1 VKGSPFALFLS
12 RSRRFGMRPG
22 LDTIRAVMAALGNPQ
37 DALRCIH
44 IAGTNG
50 KGAVA
55 AMLDSV
61 LRAAGYRVARYT
73 SPHLVAINERFFIGG
88 EPVTDDVLAAA
99 ADDVL
104 PVIARME
111 RDQGLEVTFFEALT
125 AVAFVLFARA
135 RPDVTVL
142 ETGLGGR
149 LDATNIITSPLV
161 SVITRIGLDHCDWLG
176 TTHAAIATE
185 KAGIIKPGC
194 PVVCGAMPSEALDA
208 IRCVAAEKGSP
219 LVAAQPWMP
228 PAGFALFGAFQEEN
242 AATVKAVINVLRGN
256 TPPRRRL
263 SIGDGCAFAQPMT
276 IPDGA
281 ISDGLARVVWPGR
294 CQRVAK
300 DGVTYIVDG
309 AHNPD
314 GAAALA
320 RVLGGMAPVGLVA
333 GFCGDKDVTGH
344 LHTLAPHVMCA
355 WAVPIRNDRSLAPKD
370 VVARM
375 RTAGIADATPCATVP
390 EALSA
395 AAAWARETGNSV
407 VVCGSLFLVGEALVA
422 LNAYPW
428 PLRSSDANEL
438 LSPLSSLS
446 PCGTEGNG
454 L

>member
-1 VKGSPFALFLS
+1 MVKGSPFALFLS

-37 DALRCIH
+37 DTLRCIH

-61 LRAAGYRVARYT
+61 LRAAGYRVVRYT
-73 SPHLVAINERFFIGG
+73 SPHLVAINERFFIDG
-88 EPVTDDVLAAA
+88 EPVADDALAAV
-99 ADDVL
+99 ADEVL
-104 PVIARME
+104 SVIARLE

-149 LDATNIITSPLV
+149 LDATNIIASPLV

-185 KAGIIKPGC
+185 KAGIVKPGC
-194 PVVCGAMPSEALDA
+194 PVVCGAMPPEALDA
-208 IRCVAAEKGSP
+208 IRRVAVEKGSP
-219 LVAAQPWMP
+219 LTVSQPWTP
-228 PAGFALFGAFQEEN
+228 PAGFALLGAFQEEN
-242 AATVKAVINVLRGN
+242 AATVKAVLDML
-256 TPPRRRL
+256 P
-263 SIGDGCAFAQPMT
+263 FT

-314 GAAALA
+314 GATALA

-333 GFCGDKDVTGH
+333 GFCGDKDVSGH
-344 LHTLAPHVMCA
+344 LRTLAPHVSRA
-355 WAVPIRNDRSLAPKD
+355 WAVPIRNDRSLAPDD

-375 RTAGIADATPCATVP
+375 GTAGIADATPCATVP

-395 AAAWARETGNSV
+395 AAAWARETGTPV

-422 LNAYPW
+422 LDAYPW
-428 PLRSSDANEL
+428 RLRSPDANEL

>member
-1 VKGSPFALFLS
+1 MK
-12 RSRRFGMRPG
+12 PG
-22 LDTIRAVMAALGNPQ
+22 LDAIRAVMASLGNPQ
-37 DALRCIH
+37 DSLRCIH

-73 SPHLVAINERFFIGG
+73 SPHLVAINERFFTDG
-88 EPVTDDVLAAA
+88 EPVTDDALAAA
-99 ADDVL
+99 ADEVL
-104 PVIARME
+104 PVIARLE

-135 RPDVTVL
+135 RPEVTVL

-149 LDATNIITSPLV
+149 LDATNIIASPLV

-176 TTHAAIATE
+176 TTHAAIAAE
-185 KAGIIKPGC
+185 KAGIVKPGC
-194 PVVCGAMPSEALDA
+194 PVVCGAMPPEALDA
-208 IRCVAAEKGSP
+208 IRRVAAEKGSP
-219 LVAAQPWMP
+219 LTVAQPWTP

-242 AATVKAVINVLRGN
+242 AATVKAVLDVL
-256 TPPRRRL
+256 P
-263 SIGDGCAFAQPMT
+263 FT
-276 IPDGA
+276 IPGA
-281 ISDGLARVVWPGR
+281 AIADGLARVVWPGR

-300 DGVTYIVDG
+300 GGVTYIVDG
-309 AHNPD
+309 AHNPE

-320 RVLGGMAPVGLVA
+320 RVLDGMAPVGLVA
-333 GFCGDKDVTGH
+333 GFCGDKDVSGH
-344 LHTLAPHVMCA
+344 LLTLAPHVSRA
-355 WAVPIRNDRSLAPKD
+355 WAVPIRNDRSLAPEH
-370 VVARM
+370 VAMRM
-375 RTAGIADATPCATVP
+375 RSAGILDATPCAAVP
-390 EALSA
+390 KALSA

-422 LNAYPW
+422 LDAYPW
-428 PLRSSDANEL
+428 RHRSLDANEL